1 MTAIDLAASL
11 GELVAQRPVR
21 APLFERL
28 RFDYCCGGAQTLAAA
43 CEAQAL
49 DPDTVGRLIEAF
61 DDAGEDLRPGV
72 ENRDWRRASLSE
84 LCEHIVDVHHDGLRR
99 VLPQIAE
106 LLDSVIRVHGPV
118 HRQLHDLAPVFAGLH
133 NELEPHLEL
142 EERLLFP
149 ACRALDANPTNPGS
163 IDEALLVA
171 HERDHRHTGEVL
183 SMLRTMTDDYN
194 VDHALCRTHRRLL
207 EALRALQSDLHQ
219 HIYEE
224 NSILFP
230 RVRAAL
236 TVATGPT
243 PGQ

>member
-1 MTAIDLAASL
+1 MAAIDPTASL
-11 GELVAQRPVR
+11 GELVAQHPAR
-21 APLFERL
+21 ASLFERL
-28 RFDYCCGGAQTLAAA
+28 RLDYCCGGAQTLAAA

-49 DPDTVGRLIEAF
+49 DPDTVRRLIEAL
-61 DDAGEDLRPGV
+61 DDAREDLSAGV
-72 ENRDWRRASLSE
+72 EERDWRRASLSE
-84 LCEHIVDVHHDGLRR
+84 LCDHIVTVHHDGLRR
-99 VLPQIAE
+99 ELPQTAE

-118 HRQLHDLAPVFAGLH
+118 IRRLYDLAPVFAGLR

-149 ACRALDANPTNPGS
+149 ACRALDADPTDPGP

-171 HERDHRHTGEVL
+171 HERDHRHAGEA
-183 SMLRTMTDDYN
+183 LRALRAMTDDYD

-207 EALRALQSDLHQ
+207 EALRALELDLHQ
-219 HIYEE
+219 HIHEE

-236 TVATGPT
+236 ADAATAA
-243 PGQ
+243 PGR